1 MDDQRTFIAR
11 LTVEVAFPYYSP
23 YSILVGYIFQRVFCQ
38 LFQLKQFFF
47 STETCFAK
55 VCQIPKVGKTEERW
69 KKFGFFS
76 TWLQI
81 YFSQLHL
88 HTKYLTIVFVFARK
102 KKRLSSRDRQT
113 QAKSSFP
120 SLPFNFPFRKKKHIS
135 YSYRG
140 IPKMK
145 WCVLGI
151 KNLVAVFCRLHTDP
165 QHTYTHTWRHIIT

>member
-23 YSILVGYIFQRVFCQ
+23 YSILVVYIFQRVFCQ

-47 STETCFAK
+47 STETRFAK

-88 HTKYLTIVFVFARK
+88 HTKYLTIVFVFPER
-102 KKRLSSRDRQT
+102 RSDLVVEIDRHKQ
-113 QAKSSFP
+113 KVL
-120 SLPFNFPFRKKKHIS
+120 SLPYPSTSLFVKKKHIS

>member
-1 MDDQRTFIAR
+1 MPNHNFLMDDQRTFIAR
-11 LTVEVAFPYYSP
+11 LTIVEVAFPYYSP
-23 YSILVGYIFQRVFCQ
+23 YSILVVYIFQRVFCQ

-47 STETCFAK
+47 STETRFAK

-120 SLPFNFPFRKKKHIS
+120 SLPFNFPFRKKKAHKLFVQRNS
-135 YSYRG
+135 
-140 IPKMK
+140 
-145 WCVLGI
+145 
-151 KNLVAVFCRLHTDP
+151 KNEMVRIRYQKPCSCIL
-165 QHTYTHTWRHIIT
+165 